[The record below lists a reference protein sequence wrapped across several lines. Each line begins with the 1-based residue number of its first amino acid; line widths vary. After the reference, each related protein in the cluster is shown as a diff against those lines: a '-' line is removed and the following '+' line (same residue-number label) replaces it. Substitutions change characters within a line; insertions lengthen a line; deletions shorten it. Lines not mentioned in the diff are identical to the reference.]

1 MVYAYALTETSK
13 SALLELG
20 IALNKY
26 HDDIV
31 LSGGWAP
38 YFITNGYFNHCGSQD
53 IDLVLKTEIMLK
65 YETIRDILEEL
76 GYIPVAYRPF
86 QFTRRIKSHI
96 DGSEY
101 DIRLDILCE
110 KEGTENIDIISGC
123 HDVQQDLTACVFDG
137 LSIAFDFNFEQEIE
151 AVLPDNRGIAKTS
164 IKVIDLVGS
173 LALKGKAFVE
183 RYNAKDAYD
192 IFALTHYKGGP
203 AHASQYFNETI
214 SGKVLSATKQKL
226 LKQSIININN
236 GFKDK
241 HQRGPF
247 DVESFS
253 EQKYNR
259 DIVAAQV
266 RQFLEKISYT

>member
-1 MVYAYALTETSK
+1 MVYAHAITETSR

-38 YFITNGYFNHCGSQD
+38 YFITKGYFNHCGSQD
-53 IDLVLKTEIMLK
+53 IDLVLKTEVMLK
-65 YETIRDILEEL
+65 YETIREILEGL

-86 QFTRRIKSHI
+86 QFSRKFKSHI
-96 DGSEY
+96 DGSEC
-101 DIRLDILCE
+101 DIRLDLLCE

-137 LSIAFDFNFEQEIE
+137 LSLAFDFNFEQEIE
-151 AVLPDNRGIAKTS
+151 AVLPGNRGAAKTT
-164 IKVIDLVGS
+164 IKVIDLVGA

-183 RYNAKDAYD
+183 RYNMKDAYD
-192 IFALTHYKGGP
+192 IFALTHYLGGP
-203 AHASQYFNETI
+203 VPASEYFKRTV
-214 SGKVLSATKQKL
+214 SGKVLSETKRSL
-226 LKQSIININN
+226 LKQSILNIEA

-241 HQRGPF
+241 NQRGPF
-247 DVESFS
+247 EVESFS
-253 EQKYNR
+253 EQKYSR

-266 RQFLEKISYT
+266 NQFLAKIR

>member
-1 MVYAYALTETSK
+1 MSTFQPALT
-13 SALLELG
+13 
-20 IALNKY
+20 
-26 HDDIV
+26 
-31 LSGGWAP
+31 
-38 YFITNGYFNHCGSQD
+38 
-53 IDLVLKTEIMLK
+53 
-65 YETIRDILEEL
+65 
-76 GYIPVAYRPF
+76 
-86 QFTRRIKSHI
+86 
-96 DGSEY
+96 
-101 DIRLDILCE
+101 CE
-110 KEGTENIDIISGC
+110 KGGTENIDIISGC
-123 HDVQQDLTACVFDG
+123 HDVQQGLTACVFDG

-183 RYNAKDAYD
+183 RNNAKDAYD
-192 IFALTHYKGGP
+192 IFALTYYKGGP

-266 RQFLEKISYT
+266 RQFLTKISYT